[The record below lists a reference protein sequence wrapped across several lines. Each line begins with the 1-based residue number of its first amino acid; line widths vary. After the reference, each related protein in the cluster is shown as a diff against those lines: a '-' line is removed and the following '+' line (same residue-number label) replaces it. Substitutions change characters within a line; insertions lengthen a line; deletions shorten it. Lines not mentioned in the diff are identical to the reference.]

1 MRHENPYKPPESDPR
16 PKWAQEYQ
24 EPPID
29 WAGLIL
35 VFSIFVS
42 VIILGFLLSYYIS

>member
-1 MRHENPYKPPESDPR
+1 MRHKNPYEPPNSDPSSNS
-16 PKWAQEYQ
+16 AQEYQ
-24 EPPID
+24 EPPVD

-42 VIILGFLLSYYIS
+42 VIILGFILSYYIS